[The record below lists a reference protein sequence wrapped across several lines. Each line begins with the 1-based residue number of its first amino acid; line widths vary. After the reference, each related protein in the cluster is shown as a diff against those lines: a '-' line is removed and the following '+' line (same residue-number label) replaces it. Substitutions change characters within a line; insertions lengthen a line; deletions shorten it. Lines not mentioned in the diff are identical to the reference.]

1 MNCKVLR
8 TMLAI
13 IPVFMKR
20 IIYFFLFI
28 FLFNLVK
35 LSHLVIDLKTA
46 QDLEIFRAALCFC

>member
-1 MNCKVLR
+1 
-8 TMLAI
+8 MLAI